1 MLDQEVKAKAV
12 ELALLKA
19 KAGAMGNLRAV
30 KQYDLMLK
38 QFMLAND
45 LDTDPSMGTVR
56 LPAYADAAM
65 KKTARQRQALLDK
78 YKVPAWFRTG
88 YDARVRAQLWIRLSR
103 RYQNFLL
110 EQNKLGNLPLYAPA
124 PSYWAKHIR
133 PSDFFVKT
141 PPQQIEEAVVATV
154 AQGSPDLLATKPV
167 QVEQAAEIVADAVV
181 EAEDKIVEIADLQSE
196 LAAESVEEEAL
207 VETLE
212 QPGEG
217 MLRSEEPWYEDKGKL
232 LFAFAG
238 GLLLISALKD

>member
-1 MLDQEVKAKAV
+1 MLDQEVKAKAA

-19 KAGAMGNLRAV
+19 KAGALGNLRAV

-38 QFMLAND
+38 QFMLANN
-45 LDTDPSMGTVR
+45 LDADPAMGTVR
-56 LPAYADAAM
+56 LPAYADAALRKAAM
-65 KKTARQRQALLDK
+65 RDQALLDK
-78 YKVPAWFRTG
+78 HKVPVWFRTG
-88 YDARVRAQLWIRLSR
+88 YHPQVRTQLWVRLSS
-103 RYQNFLL
+103 RYHDFL
-110 EQNKLGNLPLYAPA
+110 QKQHRLGHLPLYGPA

-141 PPQQIEEAVVATV
+141 PPEKIEEEVVTAIAQVSPAT
-154 AQGSPDLLATKPV
+154 LATNPGK
-167 QVEQAAEIVADAVV
+167 VEQAVEMVTQELVETEGKIAEIS
-181 EAEDKIVEIADLQSE
+181 DLQSE
-196 LAAESVEEEAL
+196 LAAESIEEETL